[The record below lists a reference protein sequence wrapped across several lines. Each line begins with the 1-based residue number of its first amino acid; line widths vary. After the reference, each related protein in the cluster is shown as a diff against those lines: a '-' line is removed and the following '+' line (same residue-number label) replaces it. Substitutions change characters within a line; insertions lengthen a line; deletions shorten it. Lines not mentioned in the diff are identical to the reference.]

1 MEPEESEDESTD
13 EDDLP
18 IITVLLQSI
27 VATVVM
33 LLEESSSSDEEQQQ
47 QQHQMQQPR
56 RRRKQF
62 RPAHAHAFINHFII
76 GQNPTVDFK
85 LMFRISKERFLHI
98 YNAIEASGN
107 AFFFGQQ
114 QAQNNNQHQPPISP
128 AARMMLPIQCLAFGT
143 SVGQTIQK
151 SFAKTPCPFDC
162 SLQWDPK

>member
-33 LLEESSSSDEEQQQ
+33 LLEESSSSDEEETRRAESFCRR
-47 QQHQMQQPR
+47 QMELLESPS
-56 RRRKQF
+56 
-62 RPAHAHAFINHFII
+62 HA
-76 GQNPTVDFK
+76 
-85 LMFRISKERFLHI
+85 
-98 YNAIEASGN
+98 
-107 AFFFGQQ
+107 
-114 QAQNNNQHQPPISP
+114 
-128 AARMMLPIQCLAFGT
+128 
-143 SVGQTIQK
+143 VGQTIQK